1 MQGPPREQRAL
12 RGRPSSGW
20 LVITHERCDE
30 EGSETEGGSRHPADG
45 QATAVPAHGRT
56 SPGRSSRAR
65 APRTARIAAATGGTQ
80 SALRGGRCGRCLL
93 ADAVAHRP
101 DVASLIVGVNDVM
114 RSSWDTV
121 RLRDDLMTCA
131 DALAGQGALLMT
143 ARFHDHSVMW
153 PMPGWMKRSIQR
165 RTADLNAIW
174 DEAHATYGGLRLDLG
189 AVPDLHERRFW
200 AADRLHPSELGH
212 RRMARAFGEQLVS
225 HGFTFEPPSLE
236 PSGGLPTSWRQD
248 LAWMAG
254 EGVPWLGRRAREG
267 GPSVVGGGGGCGAGG
282 GGGG

>member
-1 MQGPPREQRAL
+1 VGNYLRYAAL
-12 RGRPSSGW
+12 GDSATVGLGDPVSEGWRGWAR
-20 LVITHERCDE
+20 LLAE
-30 EGSETEGGSRHPADG
+30 ALG
-45 QATAVPAHGRT
+45 QTYDISFCNTAVIGAIST
-56 SPGRSSRAR
+56 VVVE
-65 APRTARIAAATGGTQ
+65 Q
-80 SALRGGRCGRCLL
+80 QL

-114 RSSWDTV
+114 RSGWDTE
-121 RLRDDLMTCA
+121 RLRNDLMTCA

-174 DEAHATYGGLRLDLG
+174 DEVHATYGGLRLDLG

-212 RRMARAFGEQLVS
+212 RRMARAFGEQLVTY
-225 HGFTFEPPSLE
+225 GLTFEPPSLE
-236 PSGGLPTSWRQD
+236 PAGGLPTTWRQG

-254 EGVPWLGRRAREG
+254 EGVPWMGRRARDL
-267 GPSVVGGGGGCGAGG
+267 GPWVLRRAWARPVRPSGEQSRESVA
-282 GGGG
+282 